1 MSKFTYKVE
10 LGNFIAHKM
19 NIYISILDQIFEMLD
34 KKKYENAKL
43 FLKNNTNAD
52 IIIKELVKNR
62 EKNFLNQK
70 LLKDDEEKINTKIRD
85 FMLLWTKRKKN
96 K

>member
-1 MSKFTYKVE
+1 M
-10 LGNFIAHKM
+10 
-19 NIYISILDQIFEMLD
+19 
-34 KKKYENAKL
+34 KL

-70 LLKDDEEKINTKIRD
+70 LLKDEEEKINIKIKD
-85 FMLLWTKRKKN
+85 FMFLWTKRKKN

>member
-1 MSKFTYKVE
+1 M
-10 LGNFIAHKM
+10 
-19 NIYISILDQIFEMLD
+19 
-34 KKKYENAKL
+34 KL

-52 IIIKELVKNR
+52 IIIKELIKNR

-70 LLKDDEEKINTKIRD
+70 LLKDEEEKINIKIKD